1 MRQKSDKLTSL
12 VIFYLFTKDIKFF
25 EYEQTKENMVVRKL
39 NIAALIKIGGI
50 LLVFQIKDREI
61 YYHTNLNILH
71 HAKIFEQKIS

>member
-50 LLVFQIKDREI
+50 LLVFQIKDWKI